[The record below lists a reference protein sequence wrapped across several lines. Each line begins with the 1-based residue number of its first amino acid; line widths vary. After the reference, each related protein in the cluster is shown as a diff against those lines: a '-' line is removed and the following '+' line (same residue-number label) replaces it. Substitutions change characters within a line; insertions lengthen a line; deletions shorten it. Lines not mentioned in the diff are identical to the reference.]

1 MIHFSPRQPK
11 SEVNKE
17 QSSMSTQ
24 TPANDTSF
32 SLNAPLNQRILQM
45 QRQLGNQRVIQMLES
60 DTRTSSTAQTML
72 IQKKDLDYN
81 EPKQSTVYKDLEK
94 HNNKRIVVE
103 IPQTELENYTFAS
116 VLSKQKEIKIKK
128 KLPEE
133 FDQTLDTG
141 LNTLTIR
148 KFNNNPSRKG
158 ESLAITIEIKHPRDF
173 TERGDLSNTMQFGT
187 EFTFTNANMIAEAK
201 KKGDGSVA
209 LEESIAKKNDWKDEV
224 SRIID
229 EPHNVTTSKNQ
240 YAEEEDVY
248 KYTFEDGWWF
258 QINLDPGVI
267 EIQMQPMTLQKAESE
282 KITNR
287 VNKYIFGIAQQ
298 LGLHSDASFG
308 GGHIHL
314 DADSTFGG
322 NELLFRNFIVDF
334 ENESAALEAFE
345 HDPVNAPR
353 VAQKSKEAREQFA
366 KVIHEF
372 DRDNREI
379 GQEAI
384 KSLAKVI
391 EDQVYKRYSEDDPKY
406 NALNYRHMLKED
418 GLNTL
423 EIRAMRSQRT
433 FQEFIMEAKLFMK
446 RIEYLEKEIAVK
458 NKAAEQPKFDV
469 KKEITDSEVALE
481 SETKVFQALTKYCT
495 QLGIDPEP
503 YLKMAAEYRE
513 ELMKTFKRDKMDQ

>member
-1 MIHFSPRQPK
+1 
-11 SEVNKE
+11 
-17 QSSMSTQ
+17 
-24 TPANDTSF
+24 
-32 SLNAPLNQRILQM
+32 
-45 QRQLGNQRVIQMLES
+45 
-60 DTRTSSTAQTML
+60 
-72 IQKKDLDYN
+72 
-81 EPKQSTVYKDLEK
+81 
-94 HNNKRIVVE
+94 
-103 IPQTELENYTFAS
+103 
-116 VLSKQKEIKIKK
+116 
-128 KLPEE
+128 
-133 FDQTLDTG
+133 
-141 LNTLTIR
+141 
-148 KFNNNPSRKG
+148 
-158 ESLAITIEIKHPRDF
+158 
-173 TERGDLSNTMQFGT
+173 
-187 EFTFTNANMIAEAK
+187 
-201 KKGDGSVA
+201 
-209 LEESIAKKNDWKDEV
+209 
-224 SRIID
+224 
-229 EPHNVTTSKNQ
+229 
-240 YAEEEDVY
+240 
-248 KYTFEDGWWF
+248 
-258 QINLDPGVI
+258 
-267 EIQMQPMTLQKAESE
+267 
-282 KITNR
+282 
-287 VNKYIFGIAQQ
+287 
-298 LGLHSDASFG
+298 
-308 GGHIHL
+308 
-314 DADSTFGG
+314 
-322 NELLFRNFIVDF
+322 LLFRNFIVDF

-391 EDQVYKRYSEDDPKY
+391 EDQVYKRYSEDEPKY

-458 NKAAEQPKFDV
+458 NKPAEQPKFDV